1 MIMRVVTYYMQLW
14 KYPELYTRKDDSY
27 CMKIIPQ
34 QTWPFFFLLNQL
46 YFDIMHRKYNASI
59 LSIQFDEY
67 SHK

>member
-1 MIMRVVTYYMQLW
+1 MTLTAC
-14 KYPELYTRKDDSY
+14 KLYLNK
-27 CMKIIPQ
+27 PGL
-34 QTWPFFFLLNQL
+34 FFFLLNQL